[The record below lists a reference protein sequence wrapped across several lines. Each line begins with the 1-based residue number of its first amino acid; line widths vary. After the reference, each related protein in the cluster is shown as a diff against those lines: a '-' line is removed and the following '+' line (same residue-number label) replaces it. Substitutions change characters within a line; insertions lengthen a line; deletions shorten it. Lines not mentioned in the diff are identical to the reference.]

1 MTDCSYVGNFTSP
14 EDMCVISVQINI
26 NTDYQDYGCDSLYG
40 GSRVGSLNLSAY
52 SDLGVYTGK
61 PTRAGCQV
69 IWIKKYSCELDQT
82 FFIFS
87 GQGRS
92 FAEEDTPG
100 VSLNSVGG
108 SNTSII
114 NASSSSGP
122 NGLVSNTNQMEGLG
136 MNYSGGPINFNTAT
150 KDGNIMSVPPFVDS
164 DCYLQNFQIEF
175 VPGSI
180 PVANYVFSFIP

>member
-1 MTDCSYVGNFTSP
+1 MADCNFAGDFVSA
-14 EDMCVISVQINI
+14 EDMCVISVQINV
-26 NTDYQDYGCDSLYG
+26 NTDYQDYGCGKLHG
-40 GSRVGSLNLSAY
+40 GSRVGSLNFSAY

-69 IWIKKYSCELDQT
+69 LWIKKYSCELDLT
-82 FFIFS
+82 LFIFS

-92 FAEEDTPG
+92 FAEEGTPAT
-100 VSLNSVGG
+100 SLNSVGE
-108 SNTSII
+108 SNTNII

-122 NGLVSNTNQMEGLG
+122 SSIISSTSQIEGLG
-136 MNYSGGPINFNTAT
+136 MNYTGGPINFNTDT
-150 KDGNIMSVPPFVDS
+150 KEGSIMSTPFVNS
-164 DCYLQNFQIEF
+164 SCYLQNFHIEF